1 MTQQEILNQF
11 GSLEKL
17 ITDTNFR
24 KALKNDPRKALAQEL
39 SGVQIPDNVNLI
51 VHENTANE
59 MHVILL
65 PDTEASA
72 DDIVDDDPFEAVLDK
87 AMLDKSF
94 KDLLM
99 IDPKGVLAKELP
111 DFYVPDEFKVYFHEN
126 TATEWHLLIP
136 SLETE
141 DEDGELSEDEL
152 EAVAGG
158 AGRRRRRRR
167 RRGPHIGRRRGGKG
181 PRCRKKRFR

>member
-1 MTQQEILNQF
+1 MTQQEILNKF
-11 GSLEKL
+11 GSLDKL
-17 ITDTNFR
+17 IHDTNFR
-24 KALKNDPRKALAQEL
+24 NALKNDPRKALANEL
-39 SGVQIPDNVNLI
+39 PDVQIPDTVNLI

-65 PDTEASA
+65 PDSEASA
-72 DDIVDDDPFEAVLDK
+72 DDIVDDDPMDVVLDK
-87 AMLDKSF
+87 AMADKSF

-111 DFYVPDEFKVYFHEN
+111 DFFVPDEFKVYFHEN
-126 TATEWHLLIP
+126 TATELHLLIP
-136 SLETE
+136 SLEID

-181 PRCRKKRFR
+181 PRCRKRRFR

>member
-11 GSLEKL
+11 GGLEKL

-39 SGVQIPDNVNLI
+39 SGVQIPDSVNLI

-136 SLETE
+136 SLEIE

-152 EAVAGG
+152 EVVAGG
-158 AGRRRRRRR
+158 AGRRRRRR

-181 PRCRKKRFR
+181 PRCRKRRFR